1 MEPSA
6 TMPEPPAR
14 STPPPQGQKRP
25 PTPASGRGRARLRP
39 LRSGLALLAL
49 GSVLTLSPH
58 AETRPL
64 AQRDA
69 HDTARASAGVAEV
82 GAPALD
88 QNRLSR
94 IDELVQEAIR
104 RRELPGAVVVVGH
117 GEEIAYQKAFG
128 NRAVEPAPEV
138 TTLDTVFDLASL
150 TKIVATTTSIMILVE
165 EGRIRLTDRVASY
178 IPSFARSGKAEIT
191 VRHLLT
197 HTSGL
202 RPDLDLADSWTGY
215 DPAIARATEEVPTA
229 APGER
234 VVYSDIN
241 FFLLGDIVSRV
252 SGMTLDR
259 FAQRRIFEPLGMH
272 DTMFRPSSSLVSRIA
287 PTEPCTPDG
296 WPCGGPG
303 ATMLRGEVHDPT
315 ARRMGGVAGH
325 AGLFSTA
332 ADLTIFCRM
341 LLSGGTVSGS
351 RILAPLTIARMTA
364 PATPARL
371 MSRRGLGWDIDSS
384 LSSSRGDLLP
394 LGSFGHTGFTGT
406 SLWIDPSSRTF
417 VIVLS
422 SRLHPDG
429 QGDVVDLRARI
440 ATVAAAAI
448 TEVPG
453 GRRAALPFRT
463 TDFGPSGAVSREPT
477 RAVMT
482 GIDVLRAEG
491 FARLRG
497 QRVGLVTN
505 QTGRARDGVPTIDLL
520 HEARD
525 VRLVVLFSPEHG
537 IRGTLEGRV
546 LSSRDERTGLPIYSL
561 YGDTRRPTEDMLAG
575 LDTLVI
581 DLQDIGARF
590 YTYMTTMAY
599 VMEEAAQRGIAVVVL
614 DRPNPVNG
622 VQIEGPTL
630 DEAAMGF
637 TGYFRMPIR
646 HGLTLGEL
654 ARLFD
659 GENGIGGELTVV
671 AMDGW
676 RRGAWF
682 DETGLPWVNPSPNM
696 RNLTQAVLYPGLGAI
711 ESTNISVG
719 RGTDAPFQQIG
730 APWIDGVRV
739 AAALNARDLPGVRF
753 YPVSFTPSAGQ
764 YAWESCQ
771 GVHLMVTDRRSLRPV
786 RVGLEISSVLHRLYG
801 ELYRLDAAATLF
813 GSRDGLARVRAGEDP
828 SDVAA
833 SWAADEARWRQRRA
847 PYLLY
852 Q

>member
-1 MEPSA
+1 
-6 TMPEPPAR
+6 
-14 STPPPQGQKRP
+14 
-25 PTPASGRGRARLRP
+25 
-39 LRSGLALLAL
+39 
-49 GSVLTLSPH
+49 
-58 AETRPL
+58 
-64 AQRDA
+64 
-69 HDTARASAGVAEV
+69 
-82 GAPALD
+82 
-88 QNRLSR
+88 
-94 IDELVQEAIR
+94 
-104 RRELPGAVVVVGH
+104 
-117 GEEIAYQKAFG
+117 
-128 NRAVEPAPEV
+128 
-138 TTLDTVFDLASL
+138 
-150 TKIVATTTSIMILVE
+150 
-165 EGRIRLTDRVASY
+165 
-178 IPSFARSGKAEIT
+178 
-191 VRHLLT
+191 
-197 HTSGL
+197 
-202 RPDLDLADSWTGY
+202 
-215 DPAIARATEEVPTA
+215 
-229 APGER
+229 
-234 VVYSDIN
+234 
-241 FFLLGDIVSRV
+241 
-252 SGMTLDR
+252 
-259 FAQRRIFEPLGMH
+259 
-272 DTMFRPSSSLVSRIA
+272 
-287 PTEPCTPDG
+287 
-296 WPCGGPG
+296 
-303 ATMLRGEVHDPT
+303 MLRGEVHDPT

-384 LSSSRGDLLP
+384 FSSNRGELLP

-406 SLWIDPSSRTF
+406 SLWIDPSTRTF
-417 VIVLS
+417 VIFLS
-422 SRLHPDG
+422 NRLHPDG
-429 QGDVVDLRARI
+429 QGGVVDLRARI

-453 GRRAALPFRT
+453 GRREALPFT
-463 TDFGPSGAVSREPT
+463 TADFGPSGAVSREPT

-505 QTGRARDGVPTIDLL
+505 QTGRARDGVTTIDLL

-525 VRLVVLFSPEHG
+525 VQLVALFSPEHG
-537 IRGTLEGRV
+537 IRGTLEGRIS
-546 LSSRDERTGLPIYSL
+546 SSRDERTGLPIYSL

-659 GENGIGGELTVV
+659 GENEIGGELTVV

-676 RRGAWF
+676 RRDAWF
-682 DETGLPWVNPSPNM
+682 DETGLPCGALSWPRGDRDDEYFGRPGDG
-696 RNLTQAVLYPGLGAI
+696 RAVSADWG
-711 ESTNISVG
+711 SVDRRRARRG
-719 RGTDAPFQQIG
+719 RAQRSGSAGRSLLPRVVYAFG
-730 APWIDGVRV
+730 GPVR
-739 AAALNARDLPGVRF
+739 RGSLPGGASDRHG
-753 YPVSFTPSAGQ
+753 SAL
-764 YAWESCQ
+764 ASTC
-771 GVHLMVTDRRSLRPV
+771 
-786 RVGLEISSVLHRLYG
+786 
-801 ELYRLDAAATLF
+801 AC
-813 GSRDGLARVRAGEDP
+813 GSRDCVGAAPPTWRAVPAGRGGNVVWVARRAG
-828 SDVAA
+828 SCAG
-833 SWAADEARWRQRRA
+833 R
-847 PYLLY
+847 
-852 Q
+852 

>member
-1 MEPSA
+1 M
-6 TMPEPPAR
+6 TR
-14 STPPPQGQKRP
+14 RVRL
-25 PTPASGRGRARLRP
+25 PASRRLWR
-39 LRSGLALLAL
+39 LLLDRS
-49 GSVLTLSPH
+49 
-58 AETRPL
+58 
-64 AQRDA
+64 
-69 HDTARASAGVAEV
+69 
-82 GAPALD
+82 
-88 QNRLSR
+88 RLSR

-117 GEEIAYQKAFG
+117 GEEIGYQKAFG

-138 TTLDTVFDLASL
+138 MTLNTIFDLASL
-150 TKIVATTTSIMILVE
+150 TKVVATTTSIMILVE

-215 DPAIARATEEVPTA
+215 DTAIARATEEVPTA

-259 FAQRRIFEPLGMH
+259 FAQSRIFEPLGMH

-384 LSSSRGDLLP
+384 FSSNRGDLLP

-406 SLWIDPSSRTF
+406 SLWIDPSTRTF

-463 TDFGPSGAVSREPT
+463 ADFGPSGAVSREPT

-505 QTGRARDGVPTIDLL
+505 QTGRARDGVTTIDLL

-525 VRLVVLFSPEHG
+525 VQLVVLFSPEHG

-546 LSSRDERTGLPIYSL
+546 SSSRDERTGLPIL
-561 YGDTRRPTEDMLAG
+561 LALRR
-575 LDTLVI
+575 
-581 DLQDIGARF
+581 
-590 YTYMTTMAY
+590 
-599 VMEEAAQRGIAVVVL
+599 
-614 DRPNPVNG
+614 
-622 VQIEGPTL
+622 
-630 DEAAMGF
+630 
-637 TGYFRMPIR
+637 
-646 HGLTLGEL
+646 H
-654 ARLFD
+654 
-659 GENGIGGELTVV
+659 
-671 AMDGW
+671 
-676 RRGAWF
+676 
-682 DETGLPWVNPSPNM
+682 
-696 RNLTQAVLYPGLGAI
+696 
-711 ESTNISVG
+711 
-719 RGTDAPFQQIG
+719 
-730 APWIDGVRV
+730 
-739 AAALNARDLPGVRF
+739 AAAHRGHARGP
-753 YPVSFTPSAGQ
+753 
-764 YAWESCQ
+764 
-771 GVHLMVTDRRSLRPV
+771 
-786 RVGLEISSVLHRLYG
+786 
-801 ELYRLDAAATLF
+801 
-813 GSRDGLARVRAGEDP
+813 
-828 SDVAA
+828 
-833 SWAADEARWRQRRA
+833 
-847 PYLLY
+847 
-852 Q
+852 

>member
-1 MEPSA
+1 
-6 TMPEPPAR
+6 MPEPAAR
-14 STPPPQGQKRP
+14 STPPPQGRKRP
-25 PTPASGRGRARLRP
+25 PTPASGSGRARVRP
-39 LRSGLALLAL
+39 LRLGLALLAL
-49 GSVLTLSPH
+49 GSVLTPSPH
-58 AETRPL
+58 AEKRPL
-64 AQRDA
+64 AQRDSR
-69 HDTARASAGVAEV
+69 DTSRASAGVAEA

-88 QNRLSR
+88 RSRLSR

-117 GEEIAYQKAFG
+117 GEEIVYQKAFG
-128 NRAVEPAPEV
+128 NRAVEPATEV
-138 TTLDTVFDLASL
+138 MTLNTIFDLASL
-150 TKIVATTTSIMILVE
+150 TKVVATTTSIMILVE
-165 EGRIRLTDRVASY
+165 EGRIRLADRVASY

-191 VRHLLT
+191 IRDLLT

-215 DPAIARATEEVPTA
+215 DTAIARATEEVPTA

-259 FAQRRIFEPLGMH
+259 FAQSRIFEPLGMH

-287 PTEPCTPDG
+287 PTEPCTHDG
-296 WPCGGPG
+296 WSCGDPG

-384 LSSSRGDLLP
+384 FSSNRGDLLP

-406 SLWIDPSSRTF
+406 SLWIDPLTRTF
-417 VIVLS
+417 IIFLS

-429 QGDVVDLRARI
+429 RGDVVDLRARV

-453 GRRAALPFRT
+453 GRREALPFT
-463 TDFGPSGAVSREPT
+463 TADFGPSGAVSREPT

-505 QTGRARDGVPTIDLL
+505 QTGRARDGVTTIDLL

-525 VRLVVLFSPEHG
+525 VQLVVLFSPEHG

-546 LSSRDERTGLPIYSL
+546 SSSRDERTVLPIYSL

-659 GENGIGGELTVV
+659 GENEIGGELTVV

-676 RRGAWF
+676 RRDTWF

-696 RNLTQAVLYPGLGAI
+696 RNLTQAALYPGLGAI
-711 ESTNISVG
+711 EMTNISVG

-730 APWIDGVRV
+730 APWIDGMRV
-739 AAALNARDLPGVRF
+739 AAALNARGLPGVRF
-753 YPVSFTPSAGQ
+753 YPVSFTPSSGQ
-764 YAWESCQ
+764 YAGEACQ
-771 GVHLMVTDRRSLRPV
+771 GVHLIVTDRRSLRPV
-786 RVGLEISSVLHRLYG
+786 RVGLEIASVLHRLYG

-828 SDVAA
+828 GDVAA
-833 SWAADEARWRQRRA
+833 GWAADEARWRRRRA

-852 Q
+852 H